1 MTASKE
7 PEILI
12 NELRNPNLS
21 NSLARELFQEA
32 QSSGKILSTSFY
44 TWLAVHKKALKV
56 LTQFALE
63 FPSNNETANL
73 TILEHYSDYFKLQL
87 DKSESKAETSNISI
101 GRLFG
106 LVERCKEQGIIAE
119 YSVS

>member
-1 MTASKE
+1 MIASKE

-32 QSSGKILSTSFY
+32 QDSLILSTSFY

>member
-1 MTASKE
+1 MIASKE

-56 LTQFALE
+56 LTQFA
-63 FPSNNETANL
+63 
-73 TILEHYSDYFKLQL
+73 
-87 DKSESKAETSNISI
+87 
-101 GRLFG
+101 
-106 LVERCKEQGIIAE
+106 
-119 YSVS
+119 